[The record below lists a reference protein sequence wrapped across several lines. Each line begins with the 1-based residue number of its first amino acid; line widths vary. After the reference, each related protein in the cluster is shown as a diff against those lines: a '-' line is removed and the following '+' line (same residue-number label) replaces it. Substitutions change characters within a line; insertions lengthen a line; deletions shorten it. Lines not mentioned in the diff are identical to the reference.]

1 MSDQPLFQN
10 MDEEERIY
18 APEQLP
24 ADEQARVRAD
34 EGAVRVDPNE
44 PPGPAPVANL
54 GNAPS
59 AAMAPPKRVRA
70 RGRRV
75 HRSRYRPGQSNRSG
89 SPIARPRIGP
99 APQMPGPGTVR

>member
-34 EGAVRVDPNE
+34 EGRVRVDPDE
-44 PPGPAPVANL
+44 PPAAAPVANL

-59 AAMAPPKRVRA
+59 AAMAPPNSEFEQLSA
-70 RGRRV
+70 TP
-75 HRSRYRPGQSNRSG
+75 SDPDTD
-89 SPIARPRIGP
+89 P
-99 APQMPGPGTVR
+99 ASQLDQDRQ

>member
-18 APEQLP
+18 APEQLT

-34 EGAVRVDPNE
+34 EGRVRVDPDE
-44 PPGPAPVANL
+44 PPAPAPVANL

-59 AAMAPPKRVRA
+59 AAMAPPNSEFEQLGA
-70 RGRRV
+70 
-75 HRSRYRPGQSNRSG
+75 G
-89 SPIARPRIGP
+89 STDPDTDP
-99 APQMPGPGTVR
+99 ANQIDPDRQ

>member
-24 ADEQARVRAD
+24 PEQQARVRAD
-34 EGAVRVDPNE
+34 EGRE
-44 PPGPAPVANL
+44 PAGRDVPPISAPIANL

-59 AAMAPPKRVRA
+59 TAMAPSSDDFA
-70 RGRRV
+70 EL
-75 HRSRYRPGQSNRSG
+75 S
-89 SPIARPRIGP
+89 SPSDPDTDP
-99 APQMPGPGTVR
+99 ASQAELDRQ